1 MSMRSDQKALLFL
14 GAVGVLGAGVR
25 VVRTAAGQQVP
36 ATQPALDRQMRVA
49 DSAAAAQRK
58 STGNSKGSARGGGG
72 RGGGGRGRRTRA
84 DSSGVGSRQGSP
96 TPIGGARVRPAP
108 PAGLLD
114 RHGYVGARLDLDV
127 ATAAQ
132 IDSLPGVTPLM
143 ARRIVEDRIRRGPF
157 LSMSGLQRVSGVG
170 HQFMQKIDT
179 LVTFSGTYSFP
190 AAGDTVIKSRKKKRS
205 SGDG

>member
-25 VVRTAAGQQVP
+25 VVRTAAGQQAP

-58 STGNSKGSARGGGG
+58 PKGRQQGSSRG
-72 RGGGGRGRRTRA
+72 RGSGRGKKAQT
-84 DSSGVGSRQGSP
+84 DSSHAAGGQSPSGGMTGMRIRPSTPTGS
-96 TPIGGARVRPAP
+96 
-108 PAGLLD
+108 LD
-114 RHGYVGARLDLDV
+114 RRGYIGKRLDLDV

-170 HQFMQKIDT
+170 RQFIQKIDS
-179 LVTFSGTYSFP
+179 LVTFSGTYVFSSP
-190 AAGDTVIKSRKKKRS
+190 ADTVIKSRKRKR
-205 SGDG
+205 

>member
-25 VVRTAAGQQVP
+25 IVRTAAGQGAP

-58 STGNSKGSARGGGG
+58 SKSNSQGTPRGRGG
-72 RGGGGRGRRTRA
+72 RGGGRRGKSSRA
-84 DSSGVGSRQGSP
+84 DSSGVLSGQSSSTPAGPGRARP
-96 TPIGGARVRPAP
+96 TP

-114 RHGYVGARLDLDV
+114 RRGYIGARLDLDV

-143 ARRIVEDRIRRGPF
+143 ARRIAEDRMRRGPF
-157 LSMSGLQRVSGVG
+157 LSMGGLQRVSGVG

-190 AAGDTVIKSRKKKRS
+190 ATGDTVIKPRKKKRP
-205 SGDG
+205 SGVS

>member
-1 MSMRSDQKALLFL
+1 MSMRSDHKALLFL

-25 VVRTAAGQQVP
+25 VVRTAGGQQAP

-58 STGNSKGSARGGGG
+58 AKSNSQGPARGRGSG
-72 RGGGGRGRRTRA
+72 RGKKASGDSTDAAKGQSSQGGPG
-84 DSSGVGSRQGSP
+84 
-96 TPIGGARVRPAP
+96 RVRPASP
-108 PAGLLD
+108 GLAGSLD
-114 RHGYVGARLDLDV
+114 RPGYIGKRLDLDV

-143 ARRIVEDRIRRGPF
+143 ARRIADDRVRRGPF

-170 HQFMQKIDT
+170 HGFMQKIDT
-179 LVTFSGTYSFP
+179 LVTFSGTYAFP
-190 AAGDTVIKSRKKKRS
+190 SPSDTIIKARKKRRP
-205 SGDG
+205 